1 MPYCSQA
8 SLANASAGRAGLD
21 KCGERCYSEYH
32 QVAYGNSPYGLRPW
46 KGISM
51 SKFELPTESALEGAL
66 HNALRSGDFLQEVAA
81 AIDDDRKVVINGK
94 NINIE
99 SPEGGPSTWELA
111 EFFTAPPSNP
121 AADVLYKFVR
131 R

>member
-1 MPYCSQA
+1 
-8 SLANASAGRAGLD
+8 
-21 KCGERCYSEYH
+21 
-32 QVAYGNSPYGLRPW
+32 
-46 KGISM
+46 M
-51 SKFELPTESALEGAL
+51 SKFELSTESALEGAL
-66 HNALRSGDFLQEVAA
+66 HNARHGDFLREVAS

-94 NINIE
+94 NIDIE
-99 SPEGGPSTWELA
+99 SPEGGSSVWELA

>member
-1 MPYCSQA
+1 
-8 SLANASAGRAGLD
+8 
-21 KCGERCYSEYH
+21 
-32 QVAYGNSPYGLRPW
+32 
-46 KGISM
+46 M

-66 HNALRSGDFLQEVAA
+66 YNARGGDLLREVAS
-81 AIDDDRKVVINGK
+81 AIDDDRKVVIDGK
-94 NINIE
+94 RISIE
-99 SPEGGPSTWELA
+99 LPEGNSMWELA